1 MTLSCIISQTQRVI
15 DRIIVTMIPRIFG
28 SVPIRRNPIRRKVHS
43 MSKCSFVEKIVL
55 RIFNYIFSPNFLL
68 L

>member
-1 MTLSCIISQTQRVI
+1 LPKPDLQILE
-15 DRIIVTMIPRIFG
+15 
-28 SVPIRRNPIRRKVHS
+28 KVHS
-43 MSKCSFVEKIVL
+43 KSKCSCFVEKIVL

>member
-1 MTLSCIISQTQRVI
+1 
-15 DRIIVTMIPRIFG
+15 
-28 SVPIRRNPIRRKVHS
+28 
-43 MSKCSFVEKIVL
+43 MSKCSFVEKVVL